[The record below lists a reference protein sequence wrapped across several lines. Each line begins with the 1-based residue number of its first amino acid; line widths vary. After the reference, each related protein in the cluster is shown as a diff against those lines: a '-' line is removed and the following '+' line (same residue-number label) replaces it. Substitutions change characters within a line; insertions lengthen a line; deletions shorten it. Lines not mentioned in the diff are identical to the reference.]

1 MIKVLD
7 LGEHRTIFYS
17 VGATALRQVLIPD
30 TADFQATMLTY
41 DPDVTP
47 ERGRSHRPAHGL
59 EGAALVDIYVSAPKC
74 ISCNGVPWILCA
86 F

>member
-47 ERGRSHRPAHGL
+47 ERGRSL
-59 EGAALVDIYVSAPKC
+59 
-74 ISCNGVPWILCA
+74 
-86 F
+86 